1 MVHFDPPICTISVP
15 QNGSYCFSLTIPPGS
30 GVKVSDFK
38 ALKREVYD
46 KKEKACPFNEEG
58 QAEVFS
64 FSTGYQR

>member
-1 MVHFDPPICTISVP
+1 MVHCL
-15 QNGSYCFSLTIPPGS
+15 SLTIPPGS

>member
-1 MVHFDPPICTISVP
+1 MLIRVNIIHSFYYS
-15 QNGSYCFSLTIPPGS
+15 SYCLSLTIPPGS

>member
-1 MVHFDPPICTISVP
+1 MYMLNRVNIIHSFYYS
-15 QNGSYCFSLTIPPGS
+15 SYCFSLTIPPGS